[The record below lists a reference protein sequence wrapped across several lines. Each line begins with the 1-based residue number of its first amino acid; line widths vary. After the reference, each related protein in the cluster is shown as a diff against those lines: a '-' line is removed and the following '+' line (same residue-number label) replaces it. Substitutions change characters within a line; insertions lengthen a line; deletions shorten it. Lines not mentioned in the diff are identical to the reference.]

1 LAGKPDLNLNHW
13 QKKARQHFNHG
24 RYVDAQQCCLTV
36 LSYDPRHA
44 DSHFLLGMV
53 SIAQG
58 RFREAADLL
67 ERATMLDNSRAAY
80 HAQLARCQVTLNR
93 HAEARQTA
101 DRAMHLEP
109 TDAQTL
115 DTIGAVYSRTRDH
128 DKAVEVFR
136 EAVVRDPKNSN
147 FQFNLGASLRF
158 IGDFDGAEV
167 AFEAAAHSTPKY
179 YKAHSALSHL
189 KRQTP
194 ENNHTDRLETLIR
207 NADGDLQSE
216 TGLRSALAK
225 EYDDLGEY
233 DRAFAHMA
241 KAYAKLRPK
250 LDYSTSYDDA
260 LFEKIISVVNEE
272 FLSRA
277 TPGHATR
284 EPIFIVGMPR
294 TGTTLVE
301 RILSSHSEVFSAGEL
316 QNFGI
321 ALKRATR
328 TKSNRILDPE
338 TIAASTD
345 VDFAKLGET
354 YLDSTRPVTGH
365 TAHFIDKTPL
375 NFLHI
380 GFIHLALP
388 AAKIIC
394 LRRNPMDSCLSNYRQ
409 LFALD
414 DSPYYNYSYDLLETG
429 HYYILFDRLMQH
441 WRRLLPGKILE
452 LQYETVVAE
461 QEAQSR
467 AIVDFCGLEWEDACL
482 AFERNPSP
490 VATASATQVREPIYT
505 HAVERWRH
513 YEKHLAELKQLLEA
527 EGIVLEDS

>member
-1 LAGKPDLNLNHW
+1 LASKPDIDLRQWLN
-13 QKKARQHFNHG
+13 KARQHLNTGEFAQ
-24 RYVDAQQCCLTV
+24 AQQCCLTV
-36 LSYDPRHA
+36 LSYDPHHA
-44 DSHFLLGMV
+44 DAHFLLAM
-53 SIAQG
+53 IAVG
-58 RFREAADLL
+58 GKRFSEAITLL
-67 ERATMLDNSRAAY
+67 ERAIVLDGYRPAY
-80 HAQLARCQVTLNR
+80 YAHLARCLVTLNR
-93 HAEARQTA
+93 HPEARKA
-101 DRAMHLEP
+101 ARRAVQLKP
-109 TDAQTL
+109 DDALTL

-128 DKAVEVFR
+128 DKAVDVFR
-136 EAVVRDPKNSN
+136 EAVARDPKNSN

-189 KRQTP
+189 KRQTT
-194 ENNHTDRLETLIR
+194 ESNHTDRLEALI
-207 NADGDLQSE
+207 NQVDGDLQSE
-216 TGLRSALAK
+216 IGLRSALAK
-225 EYDDLGEY
+225 EYDDIGEY
-233 DRAFAHMA
+233 DHAFAHLA

-250 LDYSTSYDDA
+250 LDYSTSHDDA
-260 LFEKIISVVNEE
+260 LFERIISTVNDE
-272 FLSRA
+272 FMSMA
-277 TPGHATR
+277 TPGHSTR

-321 ALKRATR
+321 ALKRATG

-338 TIAASTD
+338 TIAASTNINYSE
-345 VDFAKLGET
+345 LGKT

-388 AAKIIC
+388 NAKIIC

-441 WRRLLPGKILE
+441 WQRLLPGKIME
-452 LQYETVVAE
+452 LQYETVVDE

-467 AIVDFCGLEWEDACL
+467 AIIDFCGLDWEDACL

-513 YEKHLAELKQLLEA
+513 YEKHLTELKQLLEA